1 MGDLIG
7 ERSEDKGLRGKFSYS
22 YNDTGINPNRNKDA
36 VRKNTP
42 YYYQDFKE
50 NIQFILDH
58 FQEPL
63 LPRTIST
70 RRSEGRQILIHDVN
84 EIYQEFEK
92 SKFID
97 CRISAFPSIENPV
110 PNFIFIDLDDI
121 HKNISLD
128 KILQI
133 TLSNIKK
140 RLGGA
145 HTVLWTG
152 NGYHIYQPINNSQR
166 FEDVED
172 FKEFDNPDNRFLRF
186 EKDYLSSGYADKA
199 NYPSLKSCLLRVP
212 GSLNSKCIAK
222 GLSNE
227 ESRIKIL
234 QRWDGKR
241 PPVGYQIGTFYSYL
255 ISEREKDKTR
265 KMEYD
270 NLFRCSKPKEIP
282 WIEKLLE
289 TPIGD
294 HRKTC
299 LWHILVPYLVNVKR
313 VQESEVYQIL
323 GKWLDDCNKERK
335 VNFNIKY
342 TIKSDLKNVKDFLPI
357 SKANLKKDYPDL
369 YEMIKD

>member
-1 MGDLIG
+1 MDG
-7 ERSEDKGLRGKFSYS
+7 EKKGRGWNFSYS
-22 YNDTGINPNRNKDA
+22 YDDKKGVEDKIQKDA

-50 NIQFILDH
+50 NIQFILNH

-63 LPRTIST
+63 FPRTIST
-70 RRSEGRQILIHDVN
+70 QKTGGAQIPVHDIDK
-84 EIYQEFEK
+84 IYEEFKE
-92 SKFID
+92 SNFVD
-97 CRISAFPSIENPV
+97 CRINAFHYIENPI

-121 HKNISLD
+121 HKNISLAR
-128 KILQI
+128 ILEI

-140 RLGGA
+140 RLGGVP
-145 HTVLWTG
+145 TVLQTG
-152 NGYHIYQPINNSQR
+152 NGYHIYQPLDNPQR
-166 FEDVED
+166 FEEMED
-172 FKEFDNPDNRFLRF
+172 FKEFDNPDNGFLRF
-186 EKDYLSSGYADKA
+186 EKDYLSSGYADRA
-199 NYPSLKSCLLRVP
+199 NYPSLRSCLLRVP
-212 GSLNSKCIAK
+212 GTLNSKCLDK

-227 ESRIKIL
+227 DSIVKIL
-234 QRWDGKR
+234 QRWDGIR

-313 VQESEVYQIL
+313 VHDSEVYQIL

-335 VNFNIKY
+335 IDFNTNY
-342 TIKSDLKNVKDFLPI
+342 TIKSNIKNVKDFLPI
-357 SKANLKKDYPDL
+357 SKDNLKKEYPDL
-369 YEMIKD
+369 YEMIND

>member
-1 MGDLIG
+1 MGDIG
-7 ERSEDKGLRGKFSYS
+7 KKEENKGLGGKNSFSYLNEG
-22 YNDTGINPNRNKDA
+22 NDTDRDEI
-36 VRKNTP
+36 KNTP
-42 YYYQDFKE
+42 YYCPDFKE
-50 NIQFILDH
+50 NIQLTLSH
-58 FQEPL
+58 FQVPL
-63 LPRTIST
+63 FPRTIST
-70 RRSEGRQILIHDVN
+70 HISKGRQIPIHDVD
-84 EIYQEFEK
+84 EIYHEFEK

-97 CRISAFPSIENPV
+97 CRISAFPFIEKPV

-128 KILQI
+128 RILEI

-140 RLGGA
+140 RLGGVP
-145 HTVLWTG
+145 TVLQTG
-152 NGYHIYQPINNSQR
+152 NGYHIYQPIDKSRR
-166 FEDVED
+166 FEEMED

-212 GSLNSKCIAK
+212 GTLNSKCLDK
-222 GLSNE
+222 GLSNGD
-227 ESRIKIL
+227 SMVKIL
-234 QRWDGKR
+234 QRWDDKR

-265 KMEYD
+265 KAEYD

-282 WIEKLLE
+282 WIERLLE

-335 VNFNIKY
+335 IDFNTKY
-342 TIKSDLKNVKDFLPI
+342 TIKSNLKNVKDFLPI
-357 SKANLKKDYPDL
+357 SKDNLQKEYPDI
-369 YEMIKD
+369 YKSVGF